1 MKNIVLYGGG
11 NIAQAI
17 IEGLI
22 KSGYKTNK
30 IFYIDRNIKH
40 QKKHTVSTRTLTST
54 HSTHHQKFQNLQR

>member
-11 NIAQAI
+11 NIAQAV

-30 IFYIDRNIKH
+30 IFYIDRNIKN
-40 QKKHTVSTRTLTST
+40 QKKLKRLRIK
-54 HSTHHQKFQNLQR
+54 KFEN

>member
-11 NIAQAI
+11 NIAQAV

-30 IFYIDRNIKH
+30 IFYIDRIPTFLKSLKITA
-40 QKKHTVSTRTLTST
+40 QKK
-54 HSTHHQKFQNLQR
+54 